1 MTEYLYMRDVDAC
14 YIGDFEAT
22 VKQAGDDW
30 IVLDRTAF
38 YPEGGGQP
46 TDTGTIKW
54 DGGEAKVVRVTK
66 REGSRHYLEGPVP
79 PLGTEIM
86 GIIDW
91 ERRYGHMRAHTSQ
104 HIISA
109 VVWDRWQAKTVG
121 NQIYEARARIDL
133 HPLKLTE
140 EDVRWI
146 EEECNRRISEA
157 IDVQIYE
164 LSREEAEERAGVERC
179 NMELLPK
186 SVKKLRI
193 VQVGDEIC
201 PCAGTHVKNTS
212 EIGTLKITKKESKGK
227 MRTRITYELV

>member
-1 MTEYLYMRDVDAC
+1 MTEFLYMKDTEAC
-14 YIGDFEAT
+14 YIKNFEAT
-22 VKQAGDDW
+22 VTKTGDDW
-30 IVLDRTAF
+30 VILDRTAF

-46 TDTGTIKW
+46 SDTGKLIW
-54 DGGEAKVVRVTK
+54 EGGSARVVSVSK
-66 REGSRHYLEGPVP
+66 KGGVRHYLEGPVP
-79 PLGTEIM
+79 TKGTEVH

-121 NQIYEARARIDL
+121 NQLYENRARIDF

-140 EDVRWI
+140 VDVRWV
-146 EEECNRRISEA
+146 EEECNRRISRN
-157 IDVQIYE
+157 IDVRIYE
-164 LSREEAEERAGVERC
+164 MNREEAEKRAGAERC
-179 NMELLPK
+179 NMDLLPK
-186 SVKKLRI
+186 SIKKLRI

-212 EIGTLKITKKESKGK
+212 EIGILRIVKKESKGK
-227 MRTRITYELV
+227 MRTRVTYELV

>member
-1 MTEYLYMRDVDAC
+1 MTEFLYMKDAEAC
-14 YIGDFEAT
+14 YIKDFEGT
-22 VKQAGDDW
+22 VTKAGDDW
-30 IVLDRTAF
+30 VILDRTAF

-46 TDTGTIKW
+46 SDTGRLIW
-54 DGGEAKVVRVTK
+54 EGGSTRVISVSK
-66 REGSRHYLEGPVP
+66 KGGVRHYLEGAAPVK
-79 PLGTEIM
+79 GTEVH

-121 NQIYEARARIDL
+121 NQLYKAKARIDF
-133 HPLKLTE
+133 HPLKLTQ
-140 EDVRWI
+140 EDVEWI
-146 EEECNRRISEA
+146 EEECNRRISQNIE
-157 IDVQIYE
+157 VQIYE
-164 LSREEAEERAGVERC
+164 LSREEAEEKAGVERC

-186 SVKKLRI
+186 SIRKLRI

-201 PCAGTHVKNTS
+201 PCAGTHVRNTS
-212 EIGTLKITKKESKGK
+212 EIGTLKIIKKESKGK

>member
-1 MTEYLYMRDVDAC
+1 MTEYLYMKDADAC
-14 YIGDFEAT
+14 YIGEFEAV
-22 VKQAGDDW
+22 VKDAGDDW
-30 IVLDRTAF
+30 VVLDRTAF

-46 TDTGTIKW
+46 TDTGVLKW
-54 DGGEAKVVRVTK
+54 ECGETKVVRVTK
-66 REGSRHYLEGPVP
+66 RDGGRHYVEGPVP
-79 PLGTEIM
+79 PKGTEVT

-91 ERRYGHMRAHTSQ
+91 ERRHGHMRAHTSQ

-140 EDVRWI
+140 EDVKWI
-146 EEECNRRISEA
+146 EEECNRRISQN
-157 IDVQIYE
+157 IDVRIYE

-186 SVKKLRI
+186 SVKNLRI

-212 EIGTLKITKKESKGK
+212 EIGTLRITKKESKGK

>member
-1 MTEYLYMRDVDAC
+1 MTELLYMESAEAC
-14 YIGDFEAT
+14 YIKDFEAM
-22 VKQAGDDW
+22 VEKAGEDW
-30 IVLDRTAF
+30 VILDRTAF

-46 TDTGTIKW
+46 TDTGKLIW
-54 DGGEAKVVRVTK
+54 EGGSAKVLRVTK
-66 REGSRHYLEGPVP
+66 KGGVKHYLEGPVP
-79 PLGTEIM
+79 PEGTVVH

-91 ERRYGHMRAHTSQ
+91 GRRYGHMKAHTSQ
-104 HIISA
+104 HIISS

-121 NQIYEARARIDL
+121 NQLYENRARIDF

-140 EDVRWI
+140 DDVRWI
-146 EEECNRRISEA
+146 EEECNRRISQG
-157 IDVQIYE
+157 IDVKIYE
-164 LSREEAEERAGVERC
+164 LTREEAEEKAGVERC

-212 EIGTLKITKKESKGK
+212 EIGTLKIIKKESKGK
-227 MRTRITYELV
+227 MRTRITYELI